1 MISQNECTINIIISS
16 TSTSTSILQSSSV
29 QFSPVQF
36 NMNTQPIVNQEIKN
50 PFSMKGNLSDFKKA
64 FPGISNLD
72 EAYVAPVVP
81 PVRRRVIKQ
90 KTT

>member
-1 MISQNECTINIIISS
+1 MYHQYYYQFYFYFYFYFYLTV
-16 TSTSTSILQSSSV
+16 QFSSV
-29 QFSPVQF
+29 QFSSVQF
-36 NMNTQPIVNQEIKN
+36 NMNTQPIVNPEIKN

>member
-1 MISQNECTINIIISS
+1 
-16 TSTSTSILQSSSV
+16 
-29 QFSPVQF
+29 
-36 NMNTQPIVNQEIKN
+36 MNTQPIVNQEIKN

>member
-1 MISQNECTINIIISS
+1 LISQNECTINIIISS
-16 TSTSTSILQSSSV
+16 TSTSTSILQSSS
-29 QFSPVQF
+29 VQF